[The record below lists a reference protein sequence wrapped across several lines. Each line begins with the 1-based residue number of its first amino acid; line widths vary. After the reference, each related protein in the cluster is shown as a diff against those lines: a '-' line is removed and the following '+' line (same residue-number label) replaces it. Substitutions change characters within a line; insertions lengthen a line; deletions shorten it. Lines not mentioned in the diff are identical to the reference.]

1 MMATPSLPKGKRPS
15 IRAAITWGVVVGVLQ
30 AASPLGF
37 WRLDPATDPVAR
49 FYSRLRLAAGR
60 NLVPAVEA
68 VRVAH
73 DSTRTPPH
81 HGANDM
87 KRASP
92 FSLVNSSLNRLREVN
107 RVR

>member
-49 FYSRLRLAAGR
+49 FYSGYVSQPAETLSQPSRPFGSPTIQPELRLITA
-60 NLVPAVEA
+60 
-68 VRVAH
+68 
-73 DSTRTPPH
+73 RTT
-81 HGANDM
+81 
-87 KRASP
+87 
-92 FSLVNSSLNRLREVN
+92 
-107 RVR
+107 